1 MYINCTLWTI
11 YCTIG
16 IDMSVLSEIFG
27 NCPQMKII
35 EIFAENYNDKLYAA
49 DIVRMTDV
57 HKATVH
63 SHLNKL
69 LDEGLINKLE
79 KIGNIQFYQLNLD
92 NPKAKMILMLES
104 YIVSERLEKLAIKN
118 LEKEI
123 EVSSSTLTTSE
134 LTTSKLAT
142 SDPVYSEQSH
152 VGKYKIKRIYSI
164 VTQFLGLDNYVTN
177 VPTIKDTSKTS
188 KETTYG

>member
-1 MYINCTLWTI
+1 
-11 YCTIG
+11 
-16 IDMSVLSEIFG
+16 MSVLSEIFG

-35 EIFAENYNDKLYAA
+35 ETFAENYNDKLYAA

-69 LDEGLINKLE
+69 LDEGLIEKIE

-104 YIVSERLEKLAIKN
+104 YIVSERLEKLVIED

-123 EVSSSTLTTSE
+123 EVSSSTFTTPE
-134 LTTSKLAT
+134 ITASKSAT
-142 SDPVYSEQSH
+142 SNPVYNELSSH
-152 VGKYKIKRIYSI
+152 VDIYKKKESCSI
-164 VTQFLGLDNYVTN
+164 ITKLITITN
-177 VPTIKDTSKTS
+177 NMTNFSSINDISKTS
-188 KETTYG
+188 KGTTYG

>member
-1 MYINCTLWTI
+1 
-11 YCTIG
+11 
-16 IDMSVLSEIFG
+16 MSVLSEIFG

-35 EIFAENYNDKLYAA
+35 ETFAENYNDKLYAA

-69 LDEGLINKLE
+69 LDEGLIE
-79 KIGNIQFYQLNLD
+79 KRGKSGNIQFYQLNLD

-104 YIVSERLEKLAIKN
+104 YIVSERLEKLAIED

-123 EVSSSTLTTSE
+123 EVSSSTFTTPE
-134 LTTSKLAT
+134 LTASKSST
-142 SDPVYSEQSH
+142 SDPVYNELPSH
-152 VGKYKIKRIYSI
+152 VDIYKKKESSYIITKLI
-164 VTQFLGLDNYVTN
+164 TLKNYIPN
-177 VPTIKDTSKTS
+177 FSNINTISKTS
-188 KETTYG
+188 KVITYA

>member
-1 MYINCTLWTI
+1 MT
-11 YCTIG
+11 
-16 IDMSVLSEIFG
+16 VLSEIFG

-69 LDEGLINKLE
+69 LDEDLIKKKE

-104 YIVSERLEKLAIKN
+104 YIVAERLEKLAIED

-123 EVSSSTLTTSE
+123 EVTSVTTSE

-142 SDPVYSEQSH
+142 SESEYTELSPTKKYEKKGFTSI
-152 VGKYKIKRIYSI
+152 VTELFGLDVTKVPSINKTYKIK
-164 VTQFLGLDNYVTN
+164 G
-177 VPTIKDTSKTS
+177 
-188 KETTYG
+188 TTYG